1 MAPPI
6 EPTPD
11 ASTVPADPDAQR
23 LADAAKALGIALTLG
38 QVQKLLAYRALLLS
52 WNRVHNLTALR
63 TPDEALTHH
72 LFDCLAVV
80 PPLLRHVAGLAW
92 HSDGADAE
100 QAPGT
105 AARALRLPV
114 LEVGAG
120 GGLPGVVIAVTCP
133 QVVQVTCV
141 DSVAKKMAF
150 VHQVA
155 AQLQLTNL
163 SAQHRRVETLRE
175 PTFALIT
182 SRAFAAL
189 PDFVRLTE
197 PCLQPE
203 GVWMA
208 MKGRVPDEEIAA
220 LPPGIDVFHVEPLSV
235 PGLAAQ
241 RCIVWMRRKPAGAT
255 S

>member
-1 MAPPI
+1 MAPPT

-11 ASTVPADPDAQR
+11 ASTADPDALR
-23 LADAAKALGIALTLG
+23 LASAAKDLGIALTQD
-38 QVQKLLAYRALLLS
+38 QVHKLLAYRALLLR

-80 PPLLRHVAGLAW
+80 PPLLRHVAGMAW
-92 HSDGADAE
+92 QSDGAEAE
-100 QAPGT
+100 QAQGT
-105 AARALRLPV
+105 ARPTRLPV
-114 LEVGAG
+114 LDVGAG
-120 GGLPGVVIAVTCP
+120 GGLPGVVIAATCP

-150 VHQVA
+150 VRQVA

-163 SAQHRRVETLRE
+163 SAQHRRIESLRV

-189 PDFVRLTE
+189 ADFVRLTE
-197 PCLQPE
+197 PCLQPG

-208 MKGRVPDEEIAA
+208 MKGRVPDEEVAA
-220 LPPGIDVFHVEPLSV
+220 LPPGIDVFHVEPLTV

-241 RCIVWMRRKPAGAT
+241 RCIVWMRRKPASGT